1 MAIPAIW
8 MFIPHAKKI
17 LHRNLLL
24 KTLCGHIPIC
34 RDACFPLFRAR
45 VLNPVIII
53 NCCFLCP
60 LYTIISVCIWKNLEV
75 LRTEEALP
83 ETLIESLPHF
93 TPLIFALSKSR
104 QLSVYFMKCH
114 CAFKKTS
121 NYIYFHPLSC
131 LYPSLTQ
138 QILYLLTKT
147 TIISFAL
154 PTGR

>member
-8 MFIPHAKKI
+8 MLISHAKKSSI
-17 LHRNLLL
+17 EICCWKHSVAVF
-24 KTLCGHIPIC
+24 PIC
-34 RDACFPLFRAR
+34 RDACFSLFRAR

-83 ETLIESLPHF
+83 EMLIESHPHF
-93 TPLIFALSKSR
+93 IPLIFALSKSR
-104 QLSVYFMKCH
+104 QLSVLFMKCH

-121 NYIYFHPLSC
+121 NCIYFHPLSC
-131 LYPSLTQ
+131 RYPSLTQ
-138 QILYLLTKT
+138 QILYLLTKA

-154 PTGR
+154 PTRR